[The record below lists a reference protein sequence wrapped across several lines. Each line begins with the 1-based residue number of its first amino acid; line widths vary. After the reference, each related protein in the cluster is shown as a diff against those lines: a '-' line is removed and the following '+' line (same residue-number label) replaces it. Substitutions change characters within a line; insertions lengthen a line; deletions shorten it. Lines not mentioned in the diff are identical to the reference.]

1 MIYLSVLTVL
11 KSWGANR
18 MTFFSSLGK
27 IILSL
32 VIFGIVIG
40 GGLVYLVYTYIN
52 PQIDKLSTL
61 DQINYELEER
71 GETKISYNPLTGE
84 VSRE

>member
-1 MIYLSVLTVL
+1 MS
-11 KSWGANR
+11 
-18 MTFFSSLGK
+18 FFSSLGK
-27 IILSL
+27 IILGIVL
-32 VIFGIVIG
+32 IGIVIG

-52 PQIDKLSTL
+52 PQIEKLSTL

-71 GETKISYNPLTGE
+71 GEQQISYNPLTGE